1 MGKALY
7 TVVVI
12 QVGRERDYALFN
24 KGILVNPSGESLD
37 SNMLSFPEEV
47 SARNTAEAEAQ
58 VKKKYPKNSIDRE
71 ATLRLG

>member
-7 TVVVI
+7 TVIVI
-12 QVGRERDYALFN
+12 QVGRERDYTLFN
-24 KGILVNPSGESLD
+24 KGILVNAAGESLD

-47 SARNTAEAEAQ
+47 AASNNAEAVAQ
-58 VKKKYPKNSIDRE
+58 VQKKYPKNSIDRQ